1 MFKRF
6 NFNVKKSIV
15 ILLILFLSISFL
27 PACSGGNAD
36 TNKKPVQTTSILKN
50 KKLRKKKKMPKGNN
64 VWMKNLA
71 FVPKIKV
78 IKVGTTVT
86 WTNKD
91 VAMHTVHTGTPEKP
105 LPMISSGTLGKGGKF
120 SFTFTKKGTYKYY
133 CTTHPTVMQG
143 MIVVQ

>member
-1 MFKRF
+1 MSRRTKYK
-6 NFNVKKSIV
+6 VKKSV
-15 ILLILFLSISFL
+15 LILFVSFL
-27 PACSGGNAD
+27 LIGLASGCSGND
-36 TNKKPVQTTSILKN
+36 SQNNKKPAETSFVKH
-50 KKLRKKKKMPKGNN
+50 KKLGKKKKMPTGNN
-64 VWMKNLA
+64 IWMKNLA

-86 WTNKD
+86 WYNKD

-105 LPMISSGTLGKGGKF
+105 LPMIASGTMGKGEKF
-120 SFTFTKKGTYKYY
+120 SYTFKKKGTYKYF